1 MDIITQQLIDE
12 YKTPA
17 DITERLQDIETVI
30 LTGISAAGKDTIKRE
45 LLNDPR
51 YIRVVTSTT
60 RNPRENNGV
69 KEQDGI
75 EYYFL
80 TVEEAQEKIHNG
92 EYIEVMNVHGNING
106 SLIKEYER
114 IAGLGNIALTDI
126 DYQGAAHFLKF
137 DMRRLS
143 VIFVVPP
150 NFDTWLERLVE
161 RYGSTLD
168 ENQDEVLKRMRS
180 AQTEIAYALE
190 DDRFIPVINDD
201 LDKATNEIKEI
212 VELGKGLSV
221 DEIEYNRSVMRGLH
235 KAITEH
241 LSTVA

>member
-1 MDIITQQLIDE
+1 MDIITQKLIDD

-17 DITERLQDIETVI
+17 DIIERLQDIEAVI

-45 LLNDPR
+45 LLKDPR
-51 YIRVVTSTT
+51 YVRVVTSTT
-60 RNPRENNGV
+60 RGPRENNGV
-69 KEQDGI
+69 KEQNGI

-80 TVEEAQEKIHNG
+80 TVEEAQEKIRNG
-92 EYIEVMNVHGNING
+92 EYIEVMNVHGNVNG

-114 IAGLGNIALTDI
+114 IAELGNIALTDI
-126 DYQGAAHFLKF
+126 DYQGAAQFLKF

-150 NFDTWLERLVE
+150 SFDIWLERLVE
-161 RYGSTLD
+161 RYGNTLD
-168 ENQDEVLKRMRS
+168 ENQDEVLNRMRS
-180 AQTEIAYALE
+180 AQKEIAYALE
-190 DDRFIPVINDD
+190 DDRFLPVINND
-201 LDKATNEIKEI
+201 LDKAVSEIKEI
-212 VELGKGLSV
+212 VELGKSLSV

-241 LSTVA
+241 LNTVT